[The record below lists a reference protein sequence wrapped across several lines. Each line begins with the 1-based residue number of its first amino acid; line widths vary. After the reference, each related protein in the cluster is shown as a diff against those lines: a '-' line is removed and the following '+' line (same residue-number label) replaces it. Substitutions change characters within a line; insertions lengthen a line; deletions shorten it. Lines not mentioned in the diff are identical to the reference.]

1 MVDCILAVSELLH
14 CFLSQDVYRRPGSR
28 SLDYILGVEV
38 GGPGGTRLH
47 EPGHSSRDY
56 KTFKDLILRMLDYDS
71 DSRIKPF
78 NALQHPFF
86 RRENS
91 TPPSSTPTFPTPAVS
106 TLSQRTAHE
115 VALPTSEVASNGM
128 GGVKAPSNHA
138 HSYRPVVHHSDS
150 IACDI
155 GPQYHI
161 QSSQYGSDMFGSSL
175 HPLGSAR
182 PALQPQPVQDP
193 LMGRTNIP
201 MHLPPGSLSA
211 HSHYSNMDS
220 SSVTLTPLS
229 PPQPAPEGLPPTL
242 EVPYPHH
249 SSSFPRSY
257 PHPPVSMA
265 TEAGPSL
272 APGKAYTA
280 ANLPFS
286 SQNGSLPQ
294 SFFGT
299 SRLFQDRSA
308 EPFHFKFGI
317 AHGGGGGVNHVPSA
331 GTPNANLYQFPSPA
345 ANGLDTSHLT
355 HSKSERS
362 MFSGSGSTHQP
373 STNQNSHRESTD
385 DSPMMGVVIQR

>member
-1 MVDCILAVSELLH
+1 MYHHVYS
-14 CFLSQDVYRRPGSR
+14 LSLPPPSLQDVYRRPGSR
-28 SLDYILGVEV
+28 SLDYILGVDV

-47 EPGHSSRDY
+47 EPGHSARDY
-56 KTFKDLILRMLDYDS
+56 KTFKDLILRMLDYDP

-86 RRENS
+86 RRENA
-91 TPPSSTPTFPTPAVS
+91 TPPLTTPTFPTPVVS
-106 TLSQRTAHE
+106 TLSQRAPHE
-115 VALPTSEVASNGM
+115 VASERSNNGL
-128 GGVKAPSNHA
+128 GGVKATSNHV

-150 IACDI
+150 IQCEI
-155 GPQYHI
+155 GTQYHI
-161 QSSQYGSDMFGSSL
+161 QSSQYGTDMFGQSL
-175 HPLGSAR
+175 HPLGSTR

-201 MHLPPGSLSA
+201 MHLPPGPLS
-211 HSHYSNMDS
+211 SHGHYQNMDS

-229 PPQPAPEGLPPTL
+229 PPQPMPDGLPAHV

-249 SSSFPRSY
+249 SSSFPRSF

-265 TEAGPSL
+265 AEAGPSL
-272 APGKAYTA
+272 APGKPYTSSS
-280 ANLPFS
+280 LPFS

-299 SRLFQDRSA
+299 SRIFQERTA

-317 AHGGGGGVNHVPSA
+317 PHGGGGGGVNHVPSA
-331 GTPNANLYQFPSPA
+331 GTTTSNLFHFPSQA
-345 ANGLDTSHLT
+345 ANGLEASQLGR
-355 HSKSERS
+355 SKSERNS
-362 MFSGSGSTHQP
+362 MYSGSP
-373 STNQNSHRESTD
+373 STNQNSHGESHD